1 MSEIPITRPCPDPDC
16 GGLAVRTYDHHNGEY
31 RWRCG
36 DCGVWW
42 SEEFCEKS
50 SSRPHLYEKADFLGE
65 DL

>member
-1 MSEIPITRPCPDPDC
+1 MSGKSVTRPCPDPDC
-16 GGLAVRTYDHHNGEY
+16 GGLAVRTYDHYNEEY

-50 SSRPHLYEKADFLGE
+50 SKHPHLR
-65 DL
+65 